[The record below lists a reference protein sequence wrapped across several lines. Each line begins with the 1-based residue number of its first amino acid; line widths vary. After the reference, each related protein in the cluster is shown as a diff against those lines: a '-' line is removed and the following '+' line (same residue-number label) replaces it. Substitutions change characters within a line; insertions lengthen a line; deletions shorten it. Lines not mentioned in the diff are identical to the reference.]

1 MKLFKNLLRDTLE
14 QETAFLTILLSFS
27 TIKIVLITNRN
38 RGKQMEKKVLV
49 VTGASKGIGLQI
61 VLTGLK
67 AGY

>member
-61 VLTGLK
+61 VLAGL
-67 AGY
+67 

>member
-49 VTGASKGIGLQI
+49 VTGASKGM
-61 VLTGLK
+61 VYK
-67 AGY
+67 SF